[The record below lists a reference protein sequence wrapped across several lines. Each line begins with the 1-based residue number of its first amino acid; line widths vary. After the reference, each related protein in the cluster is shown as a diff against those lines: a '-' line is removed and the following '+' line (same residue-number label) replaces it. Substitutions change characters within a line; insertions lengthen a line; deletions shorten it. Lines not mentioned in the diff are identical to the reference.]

1 MERNHEKDAAFNHLL
16 SNMLDGSVH
25 AAELAEELATERG
38 EQLVAMQQVFA
49 STPAAGFRPGQIVQW
64 KPGMKNRN
72 KPAYAEPVIV
82 MEVLNPPVFDTSK
95 EIAGSNLFRD
105 PLTLVLGLHDTDGD
119 FLLFHYDGRRF
130 EVAHEAG
137 ADHGQ

>member
-1 MERNHEKDAAFNHLL
+1 MERNHKKDAAFNQLL
-16 SNMLDGSVH
+16 SNKLDGSVH
-25 AAELAEELATERG
+25 TAELADEIAAERG
-38 EQLVAMQQVFA
+38 EQLVALQHAFA
-49 STPAAGFRPGQIVQW
+49 SMPTAGFRPGQIVQW
-64 KPGMKNRN
+64 KIGMKNRS
-72 KPAYAEPVIV
+72 KPAYAEPAIV

-95 EIAGSNLFRD
+95 EMAGSNLFRE